1 MRRLEMEVQ
10 SNGKV
15 RRTSSE
21 WDAIFEAYESSGL
34 SESAFCRRRKISKS
48 TFSKWKQRR
57 ANRRRKP
64 AVRRTSSPDFVEWAQ
79 PTVTK
84 VPPEVGAGEFE
95 LSLPGGIVLRWKP

>member
-1 MRRLEMEVQ
+1 MHVQ

-21 WDAIFEAYESSGL
+21 WEAIFEAYAASGL
-34 SESAFCRRRKISKS
+34 SESAFCRHKKISKS

-57 ANRRRKP
+57 AQLRRKS
-64 AVRRTSSPDFVEWAQ
+64 ATRRSSRPSFVEWA
-79 PTVTK
+79 PPATAK
-84 VPPEVGAGEFE
+84 PAPEVAAGEFE